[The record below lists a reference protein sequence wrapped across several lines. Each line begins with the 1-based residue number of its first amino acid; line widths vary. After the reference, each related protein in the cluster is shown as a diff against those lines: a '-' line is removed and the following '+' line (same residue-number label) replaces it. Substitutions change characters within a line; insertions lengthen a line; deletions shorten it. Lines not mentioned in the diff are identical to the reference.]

1 MKLNLLNALIATAVL
16 FVMASFL
23 MGMQLSLDGTKLVV
37 HGAAEVRWMWIGI
50 GCVIVFFFQLLR
62 PLLQQG
68 LKKISGP
75 AFVLPSFDGTTPRQ
89 KLLAALLIVA
99 AVAWPFLVSRG
110 TVDIATLTLIYVMLG
125 LGLNVVVG
133 LSGLLVLGYG
143 GFYAIGA
150 YTYALLNHYYGL
162 GFWES
167 LPLAGIVT
175 AAFGFLLGFPVL
187 RLRGDYLAIVTL
199 GFGEIVRILMRNLD
213 RPVNLTNGPKG
224 ISGIDP
230 VSLFGLKFSGMH
242 EWFGVRFSGLY
253 LYYYLFAALLLAILF
268 ISLRLQNSR
277 IGRAWTAI
285 REDEDAARA
294 MGINTRNFK
303 LLAFAIG
310 ATFGGVAGALF
321 AAFQGFVS
329 PESFTLQESI
339 AVLAMVV
346 LGGMGH
352 IPGVILGALLLAAL
366 PELLRSSMGPLQQA
380 LFGQVLIDPEIIRQL
395 FYGLALILVMLYRP
409 AGLWPARHIRGNAA

>member
-1 MKLNLLNALIATAVL
+1 MTVLTTSLQTTTPGRARLGVALFMLGLLLAPWLA
-16 FVMASFL
+16 
-23 MGMQLSLDGTKLVV
+23 
-37 HGAAEVRWMWIGI
+37 GAAGGNYWVR
-50 GCVIVFFFQLLR
+50 VIDFALLYLMLALGLNIVVGLTGLLDMGFIAFYAVGAYLTALLSSPHLTEQF
-62 PLLQQG
+62 PLLLHWFPDG
-68 LKKISGP
+68 LHLSILLLIPLS
-75 AFVLPSFDGTTPRQ
+75 AV
-89 KLLAALLIVA
+89 LAALC
-99 AVAWPFLVSRG
+99 
-110 TVDIATLTLIYVMLG
+110 
-125 LGLNVVVG
+125 
-133 LSGLLVLGYG
+133 
-143 GFYAIGA
+143 
-150 YTYALLNHYYGL
+150 
-162 GFWES
+162 
-167 LPLAGIVT
+167 GI
-175 AAFGFLLGFPVL
+175 LLGAPTL

-213 RPVNLTNGPKG
+213 RPVNITNGPKG

-242 EWFGVRFSGLY
+242 EWFGIRFSSLY

-268 ISLRLQNSR
+268 ICLRLQRSR
-277 IGRAWTAI
+277 VGRAWTAI

-310 ATFGGVAGALF
+310 ATFGGIAGALF

-366 PELLRSSMGPLQQA
+366 PELLRSTMGPLQQA
-380 LFGQVLIDPEIIRQL
+380 LFGQVWIDPEIIRQL

-409 AGLWPARHIRGNAA
+409 AGLWPARHQSGAAS